1 MSISVTHA
9 AAWVCLPVET
19 VVGEDEVRVWGGDG
33 ESAEKAC
40 RKGEGTEGAV
50 ALVMSVGGRGRG
62 VAAGAAF
69 KLMPLACGGGPVGS
83 AVEEALGAVELGP
96 GSVTG
101 GAITAGGGVGIAG
114 SEVLGPAG

>member
-83 AVEEALGAVELGP
+83 AVEEALGAVELG
-96 GSVTG
+96 SVTG
-101 GAITAGGGVGIAG
+101 GAITCGGGVGIAG